1 MSREKQAGK
10 TSLGKI
16 PTKLGNGGQQD
27 Q

>member
-1 MSREKQAGK
+1 MAREKQAGK

-16 PTKLGNGGQQD
+16 LAKLGNGGQQD